1 MEEAMRQKIALP
13 LALGV
18 ALAASLPASAPAVLA
33 GPVNHYR
40 AIHQRSLAIRA
51 EAPAPAGAFA
61 QARPRAFGDHETDG
75 LSRNPDDCLTYGCV
89 DNGGN

>member
-18 ALAASLPASAPAVLA
+18 ALAASLPASAPAALA

-40 AIHQRSLAIRA
+40 AIHHRSVAMRA
-51 EAPAPAGAFA
+51 EAPAPPATFA
-61 QARPRAFGDHETDG
+61 QARSRAFGDHKTDG
-75 LSRNPDDCLTYGCV
+75 LSRNPDDCVTYGCV
-89 DNGGN
+89 DNGGD